1 MEIYANFRQKV
12 TVDPIDVIEK
22 LVESITS
29 HRGWITEEEGK
40 FYRNW
45 EVHKY
50 RDDKEEITKEQY
62 EYYKALRKVEENLKE
77 NK

>member
-40 FYRNW
+40 FYKSYLFHYRHTKTSECSWQRN
-45 EVHKY
+45 Y
-50 RDDKEEITKEQY
+50 RCMQ
-62 EYYKALRKVEENLKE
+62 A
-77 NK
+77 